1 MSIVPSQGSTRCG
14 YVAIIGAPNAG
25 KSTLINALVG
35 GKISIVSP
43 KVQTTRTRVL
53 GITVKDEAQIIF
65 VDTPGL
71 FRPSDKN
78 RMERAIV
85 AAAKEGMTHADG
97 LIFVVDAA
105 KGYTPDVKAIAADL
119 QAVAAGKPVYLALNK
134 IDACS
139 RDKLLSLAAAI
150 NADHPYTATF
160 MISALSGDGV
170 ADLLTTIAKTLP
182 QGPWLYPEDQMA
194 EMPMRLMAAEIT
206 REKLF
211 HHLHQEIPYSLTVE
225 TENWESHAD
234 GSVKIS
240 QIIYIAREGQKKIV
254 IGHKGSMLK
263 TVGQE
268 SRRDLEDILEGRVHL
283 SLFVKVRERWLD
295 DKEHYTLW
303 GLDPNV

>member
-1 MSIVPSQGSTRCG
+1 
-14 YVAIIGAPNAG
+14 
-25 KSTLINALVG
+25 
-35 GKISIVSP
+35 
-43 KVQTTRTRVL
+43 L

-85 AAAKEGMTHADG
+85 AAAKEGMTHADS

-170 ADLLTTIAKTLP
+170 ADLLTVIAKTLP